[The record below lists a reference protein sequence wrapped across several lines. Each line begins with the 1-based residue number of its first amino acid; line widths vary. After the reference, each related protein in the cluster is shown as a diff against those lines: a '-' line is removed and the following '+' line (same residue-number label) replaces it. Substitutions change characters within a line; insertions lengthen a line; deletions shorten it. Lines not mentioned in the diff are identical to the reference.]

1 MKVLIWCRD
10 HIRFLVCLLFCL
22 LMAVVLTIA
31 GNTLV
36 GKQYSQQEAERWAA
50 NDIRYH
56 QVSAF
61 MQSDSQITKDM
72 ISEVRSTLQSKL
84 TDASITE
91 EAVSGR
97 LWIDAYAAMHDSS
110 IGKLTDIGSAS
121 VDSVQIIGVGGDF
134 FQFHPLNMIS
144 GSIFSENDISKD
156 RVVLDENTAW
166 TLFGAYD
173 IAGKTVTIE
182 GRQFVIAGV
191 YKPSDN
197 KYEKYARGGQSYLF
211 MDYDTFQTLFE
222 GTGITAYE
230 AVLPNPVKGFALTA
244 LKTAFGED
252 EETTL
257 SDSAVSFSDKEYV
270 DNTDRFSNLQLY
282 KKIWNLPKLMMR
294 GNAVAYPYWENAV
307 RSIEMKAAFLLILR
321 TLLLAFPV
329 ISLAIWLVIT
339 VKREYHK
346 WKAFVKGVIENAIDR
361 QYAKAAAKRAEKEGV
376 DRAQIVIDA
385 LSDEKE
391 KPADPVQSE
400 NLPENEKSE
409 EPALSEEELM
419 EKIVRE
425 AKISWEKRKEQEELM
440 EIRRKE
446 QIEARRKA
454 REAEEEQESKD
465 EI

>member
-22 LMAVVLTIA
+22 LLAVVLTIA

-144 GSIFSENDISKD
+144 GSVFSENDISKD

-173 IAGKTVTIE
+173 IAGK
-182 GRQFVIAGV
+182 Q
-191 YKPSDN
+191 
-197 KYEKYARGGQSYLF
+197 
-211 MDYDTFQTLFE
+211 
-222 GTGITAYE
+222 
-230 AVLPNPVKGFALTA
+230 
-244 LKTAFGED
+244 
-252 EETTL
+252 
-257 SDSAVSFSDKEYV
+257 
-270 DNTDRFSNLQLY
+270 
-282 KKIWNLPKLMMR
+282 
-294 GNAVAYPYWENAV
+294 
-307 RSIEMKAAFLLILR
+307 
-321 TLLLAFPV
+321 
-329 ISLAIWLVIT
+329 
-339 VKREYHK
+339 
-346 WKAFVKGVIENAIDR
+346 
-361 QYAKAAAKRAEKEGV
+361 
-376 DRAQIVIDA
+376 
-385 LSDEKE
+385 
-391 KPADPVQSE
+391 
-400 NLPENEKSE
+400 
-409 EPALSEEELM
+409 
-419 EKIVRE
+419 
-425 AKISWEKRKEQEELM
+425 
-440 EIRRKE
+440 
-446 QIEARRKA
+446 
-454 REAEEEQESKD
+454 
-465 EI
+465 